1 MELVF
6 VTANVHKAAEVQKV
20 VSNTIKILS
29 LKDINCNDDIEE
41 TADTFHGNA
50 LLKAQHVYTKYKKNC
65 FADDSGLEVEA
76 LNNEPGVFSARYAG
90 EPKSDEKN
98 TEKLL
103 KNLQGIEN
111 RKACFRTVIALI
123 LDGKEYFFEG
133 RIEGV
138 ISHQPVGTNGFG
150 YDPVFIP
157 SGHSKTFA
165 QMTSDEKNKISHR
178 AIAVSKMNDF
188 LNKHYNC

>member
-29 LKDINCNDDIEE
+29 LKDLNCNDDIAE
-41 TADTFHGNA
+41 TADTFRGNA
-50 LLKAQHVYTKYKKNC
+50 LLKAQHVYNKYNKNC

-103 KNLQGIEN
+103 KNLVGIEN

-133 RIEGV
+133 KIEGQ
-138 ISHQPVGTNGFG
+138 ISLQPTGTNGFG

-157 SGHSKTFA
+157 NGYSKTFA
-165 QMTSDEKNKISHR
+165 QMTSDEKNQISHR
-178 AIAVSKMNDF
+178 AKAVAMMNEF
-188 LNKHYNC
+188 LNKHNNC

>member
-1 MELVF
+1 MQLIF
-6 VTANVHKAAEVQKV
+6 VTANVYKAAEVQKV
-20 VSNTIKILS
+20 VSNTINILS
-29 LKDINCNDDIEE
+29 LKDINCQDDIAE
-41 TADTFHGNA
+41 TADSFRGNA
-50 LLKAQHVYTKYKKNC
+50 LLKAQHVYGKYKKNC

-103 KNLQGIEN
+103 KNLEGIEN

-123 LDGKEYFFEG
+123 LDGREYFFEG

-157 SGHSKTFA
+157 EGYTKTFA

-178 AIAVSKMNDF
+178 AIAVSKMNEF
-188 LNKHYNC
+188 LNKHSNC

>member
-20 VSNTIKILS
+20 VSNAINILS
-29 LKDINCNDDIEE
+29 LKDINCHDDIAE
-41 TADTFHGNA
+41 TADSFRGNA
-50 LLKAQHVYTKYKKNC
+50 LLKAEYVYNKYKKNC

-76 LNNEPGVFSARYAG
+76 LNNEPGVFSAHYAG

-133 RIEGV
+133 RIGGV

>member
-6 VTANVHKAAEVQKV
+6 VTANIHKAAEVQKV

-29 LKDINCNDDIEE
+29 LKDINCNDDIAE
-41 TADTFHGNA
+41 TAHTFHGNA
-50 LLKAQHVYTKYKKNC
+50 LIKAQHVYNKYNKNC
-65 FADDSGLEVEA
+65 FADDSGLEVEV

-103 KNLQGIEN
+103 KNLAGIEN

-133 RIEGV
+133 KIEGQ
-138 ISHQPVGTNGFG
+138 ISLQPTGTNGFG

-157 SGHSKTFA
+157 NGYSKTFA
-165 QMTSDEKNKISHR
+165 QMTSDEKNQISHR
-178 AIAVSKMNDF
+178 AKAVEKMNFFLNSQDF
-188 LNKHYNC
+188 L